1 MYERAHGDALLFF
14 YGNGG
19 GCFYFWFR
27 GLTAGQEVRYPVFI
41 FVSFFF
47 LGHGGERIGVVSSCF
62 ILASL
67 AFERLFLCLVK
78 KKKTE
83 EELGGKMTRLGGAG

>member
-47 LGHGGERIGVVSSCF
+47 LGHGGERIGVASSCF